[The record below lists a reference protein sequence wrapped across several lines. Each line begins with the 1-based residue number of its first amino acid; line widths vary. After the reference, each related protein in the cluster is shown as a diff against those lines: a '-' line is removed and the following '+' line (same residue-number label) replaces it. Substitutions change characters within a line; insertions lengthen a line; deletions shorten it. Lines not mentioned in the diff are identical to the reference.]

1 MITKKDFFK
10 IAATV
15 LLLPGGLILGAAIG
29 ALFATL
35 LAAAIYGALIF
46 CGLRWIVRRAIAFA
60 TGFPK
65 GFEKRG
71 GLAGEE
77 STCSSP
83 RERAALPED
92 LDAPHG
98 AGVWRP
104 FPYRTPEE
112 AEAARRKWL
121 Q

>member
-1 MITKKDFFK
+1 MTTKKEFFK
-10 IAATV
+10 IAATAV
-15 LLLPGGLILGAAIG
+15 LLPVALLAGILIG
-29 ALFATL
+29 AVFAVLFAVATY
-35 LAAAIYGALIF
+35 AALIF
-46 CGLRWIVRRAIAFA
+46 CGLRWAARGMLTVA
-60 TGFPK
+60 K

-71 GLAGEE
+71 GPAGEE